1 VYDYIVIGAGSAG
14 CALAA
19 RLTENPAV
27 NVLLVE
33 AGPPDRKREIRIP
46 AAFSKLFKSTV
57 DWNFT
62 TMPQTGLDG
71 RALYWPRG
79 KMLGGSS
86 SMNAM
91 IYLRGRRSDFDAWRD
106 AGNCG
111 WGFDDVLPF
120 FAAVEKEMRIEALRD
135 VNPLSC
141 TFLEAAKQ
149 SGIAEVDELTPCRA
163 GAGFYRVTQ
172 SKGRRWSA
180 ADAYLRPALRR
191 GNLTVWTNIH
201 ATRIRIENGRAVG
214 IEYLQAGSRGTE
226 QASREVILAAGA
238 IGSPQLLLL
247 SGVGPRAELESLGIN
262 VAMDLPGVGENLQD
276 HLAVPESYYCREPV
290 SLSGG
295 EGVASLA
302 NYFMRHRGP
311 LTSNVAEAGAFVK
324 TSAAMPDCDIQFLFA
339 PVFYIEHGFANP
351 KGHGF
356 SIGPTLLS
364 PQSRG
369 RIWLHSADSMEAPSI
384 DPRYLSDR
392 ADVAPLVEGVKLGRK
407 IAGAQVFDRFRGAPV
422 FPQGDPE
429 SFLRAHAETLYHPV
443 GTCRMGKDETS
454 VVSPRLQVHG
464 VAGLRVADA
473 SIMPTIVGANTQAA
487 ATMIGEK
494 AARMVIEDR

>member
-14 CALAA
+14 CAIAA
-19 RLTENPAV
+19 RLTENPAI

-33 AGPPDRKREIRIP
+33 AGPPDRKREVRIP
-46 AAFSKLFKSTV
+46 AAFSKLFKSAV

-62 TMPQTGLDG
+62 TTPQTGLNG
-71 RALYWPRG
+71 RELYWPRG

-91 IYLRGRRSDFDAWRD
+91 IYLRGRRSDFDAWRA

-111 WGFDDVLPF
+111 WGFEDVLPF
-120 FAAVEKEMRIEALRD
+120 FAAVENEVRIEALRD
-135 VNPLSC
+135 VNMLSR
-141 TFLEAAKQ
+141 TFLEAAEQ
-149 SGIAEVDELTPCRA
+149 SGIPEIDELTPCRP

-201 ATRIRIENGRAVG
+201 ATRVLIENGRAVG
-214 IEYLQAGSRGTE
+214 IEYMQAGSRGTE

-247 SGVGPRAELESLGIN
+247 SGVGPREELESLGIP
-262 VAMDLPGVGENLQD
+262 VTMDLPGVGENLQD
-276 HLAVPESYYCREPV
+276 HLAVPESYHCREPV

-295 EGVASLA
+295 ETIASLA
-302 NYFMRHRGP
+302 NYFVRHRGP

-324 TSAAMPDCDIQFLFA
+324 TSAAASECDIQFLFA
-339 PVFYIEHGFANP
+339 PVFYVEHGFANP

-364 PQSRG
+364 PKSRG
-369 RIWLHSADSMEAPSI
+369 RISVRSADPMEAPAI
-384 DPRYLSDR
+384 DPGYLSDR

-407 IAGAQVFDRFRGAPV
+407 IAAAQAFDRFRGAPMC
-422 FPQGDPE
+422 PQGDPE
-429 SFLRAHAETLYHPV
+429 AFLRARAETLYHPA
-443 GTCRMGKDETS
+443 GTCRMGVDEMS
-454 VVSPRLQVHG
+454 VVNPRLQVHG

-473 SIMPTIVGANTQAA
+473 SIMPSIVGANTQAA
-487 ATMIGEK
+487 AMMIGEK
-494 AARMVIEDR
+494 AARMVIDDR